1 MPTFSEELQDR
12 ALDLAWSLWAEMGVS
27 GWTRQRTS
35 AAIDPEALIIF
46 TAALGDADPRLRDEA
61 TDWCIRYG
69 RFVATTRLKNLLSRQ
84 PEHVRT
90 AFGEFAATVADHSP
104 HRWPLATEPRRY
116 QPTGRSRIDDF
127 QRPSLI
133 ALRLRALFG
142 VTARAEIVRMFLAEL
157 ADSMT
162 ASELAPEA
170 GYTKRNVAESL
181 DALRRAGLLEVGE
194 VRNQLQYRLARKSE
208 LTALVGG
215 LPKDFPRWHSFF
227 AVLLRLLEF
236 ASTSQR
242 LKPDVLTVEVHR
254 VLSDLAPDLQSA
266 GLRSPQLEPEDRD
279 LWPRF
284 TRWAIGLAESSAS
297 GEVNGGR
304 GSAKPRSRTAR
315 VLS

>member
-1 MPTFSEELQDR
+1 MPTFSEELQDH

-69 RFVATTRLKNLLSRQ
+69 RFIATARLKNLLSRD
-84 PEHVRT
+84 PEPVRT

-157 ADSMT
+157 ADSMM

-208 LTALVGG
+208 LAALVGE

-254 VLSDLAPDLQSA
+254 VLSDLVPDLQSA
-266 GLRSPQLEPEDRD
+266 GLGSPQFEPKDRD

-284 TRWAIGLAESSAS
+284 TRWAIGLAKSSAS
-297 GEVNGGR
+297 REVNRGR
-304 GSAKPRSRTAR
+304 GSAKPRRRTAR
-315 VLS
+315 ALG